1 MEAKPDTVVY
11 SNGRIVDGRR
21 YILNGHLIPQG
32 AAIIAVGS
40 GEPRRSVSCGSVR
53 QVDLAGR
60 TLLPGLID
68 CHVHFTMNADAAP
81 TPIVS
86 PVDQMVA
93 LIRASINALNTLHG
107 GVPTVR
113 DCGAPHSIDFAL
125 RRAAQGCRSFRL
137 PPCLGGLPCAMT
149 GCAGC
154 HRT

>member
-21 YILNGHLIPQG
+21 HILNGHLITQG

-40 GEPRRSVSCGSVR
+40 GEPKRAVSPGSVR
-53 QVDLAGR
+53 HVDLAGR
-60 TLLPGLID
+60 TLLPGFID

-93 LIRASINALNTLHG
+93 LIRASINALNTLPG
-107 GVPTVR
+107 AAPPVR
-113 DCGAPHSIDFAL
+113 DSAPTHSTT
-125 RRAAQGCRSFRL
+125 L
-137 PPCLGGLPCAMT
+137 PLHPPP
-149 GCAGC
+149 
-154 HRT
+154 